1 MRFAYSEQSVS
12 LDKRTSVILK
22 GSNTMKMFN
31 KIAAAMFSVV
41 TAASMGIVISVSATD
56 YSDPR
61 DQNGNLYSPNT
72 KDTSWNAGDSVHDY
86 CRRKFTD
93 SSVYVCNYSMTHAA
107 NVDVYGRVGKYDS
120 DVPVSI
126 NGHKT
131 YNVYLPANRAGEIY
145 QGIYEH
151 NPRCLYAHIN
161 FKDADTAYGAAYG
174 VWSPDCAGSYSP
186 LN

>member
-72 KDTSWNAGDSVHDY
+72 KDPMNTSSY
-86 CRRKFTD
+86 CKAT
-93 SSVYVCNYSMTHAA
+93 
-107 NVDVYGRVGKYDS
+107 GK
-120 DVPVSI
+120 I
-126 NGHKT
+126 
-131 YNVYLPANRAGEIY
+131 
-145 QGIYEH
+145 
-151 NPRCLYAHIN
+151 CL
-161 FKDADTAYGAAYG
+161 
-174 VWSPDCAGSYSP
+174 
-186 LN
+186 